1 MKIPDSWEGLRVG
14 VLGLG
19 RSGRGAARLLAGVGA
34 SVYASDVADDEE
46 LRAQAERVR
55 GLGVEVELGG
65 HDAAILASCD
75 YLVVS
80 PGIPPSADIF
90 KTPGIGDRPMI
101 SELELAFNFLD
112 APVIAV
118 TGTNGKTTT
127 TAWIGAMLEDAGL
140 RAGVGGNIGRA
151 LSELAADGQAFD
163 WVVVEASSFQLA
175 HTVRFNPAIGVLLNL
190 RPDHLDRYVDVERY
204 YADKARLFANATS
217 KSRWVLN
224 AEDEGVIGLTE
235 GCPGRRRYFAVTAE
249 LGDDREGAFLGES
262 GALTVRCDAEEVE
275 LVDRKEIRL
284 LGSHNVA
291 NALAASL
298 VAAYAQLPVPS
309 IRETLRRFEPLPHR
323 LQPVG
328 EYGGV
333 QWINDSK
340 ATNIASTRVALGAI
354 GRPVVL
360 LLGGRGKGESFSDL
374 LSEATVEIRAVVA
387 YGEAA
392 GQIEAELADRV
403 SVVREDGPFEEVV
416 RLASRLARPGDAV
429 LLSPA
434 CASFDMFRDFEER
447 GTRFAVL
454 AEGER
459 A

>member
-1 MKIPDSWEGLRVG
+1 M
-14 VLGLG
+14 
-19 RSGRGAARLLAGVGA
+19 LAGVGA
-34 SVYASDVADDEE
+34 SVYASDVADDQE
-46 LRAQAERVR
+46 LRVQVEPVR
-55 GLGVEVELGG
+55 GLGVEVELGR
-65 HDAAILASCD
+65 HDAAILANCD

-90 KTPGIGDRPMI
+90 KAPDVGERPII
-101 SELELAFNFLD
+101 SELELAFNFLH

-127 TAWIGAMLEDAGL
+127 AMWIGAMLEDAGL
-140 RAGVGGNIGRA
+140 RAGVGGNIGHA
-151 LSELAADGQAFD
+151 LSELAADTQGFD

-224 AEDEGVIGLTE
+224 AEDEEVLSLAE

-249 LGDDREGAFLGES
+249 LGDDREGAFLAGS
-262 GALTVRCDAEEVE
+262 RMLTVRGDAEEVD
-275 LVDRKEIRL
+275 LVDRKELRL

-298 VAAYAQLPVPS
+298 VAAYARLPVPS
-309 IRETLRRFEPLPHR
+309 VRETLRGFEPLPHR

-333 QWINDSK
+333 RWINDSK
-340 ATNIASTRVALGAI
+340 ATNVASTRVALGAI

-374 LSEATVEIRAVVA
+374 LSEATGEIRAVVA

-403 SVVREDGPFEEVV
+403 ALVRVDGPFEEVV

-454 AEGER
+454 AGGEG